1 MNSKETKKCNTIGS
15 PTFRASTFFFLKQ
28 SIHIIFSTNVKKET
42 NANSENGKVCMQQLE
57 LRDLSAGY
65 GLEEI
70 IHKINL
76 KLTEP
81 SIYVVLG
88 PNGAGKTTLFRAICG
103 ILKPFSGQVKLDE
116 FDLFNSKEARKKVA
130 YLSHLNALPE
140 EMTVYNALKYYANI
154 EGGDVE
160 HVIDI
165 LNLEDLRNKKFTSLS
180 QGQKKRVSVGKIFL
194 RERDLYLLDEPTS
207 NVDPRISKEI
217 RQILTTLSKD
227 KFVLYSSH
235 NLYEAREIGTYLIVI
250 KNGALAYFDRIEN
263 VKTRQYRVGFKAL
276 NDISKMLPNS
286 KLESGY
292 FVVSVQSPEEV
303 AEIVNKLVGGG
314 AKIVELREL
323 DNPLQEFF
331 EED

>member
-1 MNSKETKKCNTIGS
+1 M
-15 PTFRASTFFFLKQ
+15 R
-28 SIHIIFSTNVKKET
+28 
-42 NANSENGKVCMQQLE
+42 QLE
-57 LRDLSAGY
+57 LADLSAGY
-65 GLEEI
+65 GLEEV

-88 PNGAGKTTLFRAICG
+88 PNGAGKTTLFRSICG
-103 ILKPFSGQVKLDE
+103 ILKPFSGQVRLDE
-116 FDLFNSKEARKKVA
+116 LDLFDSKEARRKVA

-140 EMTVYNALKYYANI
+140 EMTVYNALKYYSDI

-165 LNLEDLRNKKFTSLS
+165 LSLRDLRDKKFSALS

-194 RERDLYLLDEPTS
+194 RERELYLLDEPTS
-207 NVDPRISKEI
+207 NVDPKISKEI
-217 RQILTTLSKD
+217 RQLLAELSKN

-250 KNGALAYFDRIEN
+250 KKGELTYFDKIEN
-263 VKTRQYRVGFKAL
+263 VKTKQYRVGIKTL
-276 NDISKMLPNS
+276 NDISKMLPKARFEN
-286 KLESGY
+286 GY
-292 FVVSVQSPEEV
+292 YVVTVQAPAEV
-303 AEIVNKLVGGG
+303 AEIVDGIVKEG
-314 AKIVELREL
+314 AKVVELREL

-331 EED
+331 EEA